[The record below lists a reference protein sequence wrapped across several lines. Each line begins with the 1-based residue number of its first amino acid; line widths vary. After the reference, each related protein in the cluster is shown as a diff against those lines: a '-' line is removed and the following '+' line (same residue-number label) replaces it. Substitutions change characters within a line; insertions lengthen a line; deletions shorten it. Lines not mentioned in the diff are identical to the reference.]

1 MGVIYGLYSTRD
13 GQIRYVGQT
22 EYTSKKRLEL
32 SITKSLDRQA
42 GSLYD
47 WIRAEWRDGHEVR
60 AYDLQ
65 DDIIPAD
72 LDMFEDYWIEQFS
85 ALVNVKPPCDP
96 GRATSEIGQ
105 RVNDVLKAKLRGEAR
120 TGD

>member
-32 SITKSLDRQA
+32 SITKSLDRHD
-42 GSLYD
+42 GPLYD
-47 WIRAEWRDGHEVR
+47 WIRGEWREGYDVR

-72 LDMFEDYWIEQFS
+72 LDMYENYWIEQFS
-85 ALVNVKPPCDP
+85 ALLNVKSPCDP
-96 GRATSEIGQ
+96 
-105 RVNDVLKAKLRGEAR
+105 LRP
-120 TGD
+120 TCVH

>member
-32 SITKSLDRQA
+32 SITRSLDREE
-42 GSLYD
+42 GPLYD
-47 WIRAEWRDGHEVR
+47 WIRGEWREGHDVR

-72 LDMFEDYWIEQFS
+72 LDMFENYWIEQFS
-85 ALVNVKPPCDP
+85 SLLNIKPPCDP
-96 GRATSEIGQ
+96 ARATT
-105 RVNDVLKAKLRGEAR
+105 DVGRRISDALIAQLHGESIPK
-120 TGD
+120 D